1 MDESRASN
9 GKKPTLEEII
19 ENYEREAEKRR
30 NAQESARAE
39 RSVAF
44 PENLFIELPARKTAS
59 ENEPPFPTWTGI
71 PQENASQ
78 NTAEQGEPT
87 WRGTPA
93 RESFSDETAAS
104 EIETKIETKTK
115 TETETGTGT
124 EIKSEAKAQAEMQA
138 GTEMEPK
145 TVVSAETSRKPKEAE
160 ETEDRNRKKSK
171 NTKENGTCVSDK
183 KSRKKTAA
191 PDSVH
196 EPKSKNGGKT
206 EKCEKREK
214 NEKIEKI
221 EKCEK
226 IEKKSVRE
234 RNEELLASL
243 RAEDIR
249 GNDPEKQTGKAL
261 RAAIR
266 NVLMAIFSLVLVGAS
281 LNLVRSLYDRRA
293 ADRFYTDLRERFYAD
308 GIDTTENSL
317 GYLPKDGG
325 SMSEAR
331 LYSDEGDI
339 YEAPDLAAVDLHTLY
354 ERMLPNLESLKKVNS
369 AIFGWIKVE
378 GTRVDYP
385 VVKSPIGNND
395 YYLTHALDKTY
406 SDSGSIFMDYNNAT
420 DLSRNRNTCIYGHN
434 MNDGTMFQTIM
445 NFRTLSQFQNG
456 TIEVYT
462 ADGIYL
468 FTPFS
473 VYDATP
479 TESFFKVSF
488 ESDTEFADF
497 ITEIKGKSLF
507 RSNVSV
513 KSTDK
518 VVTLITCTNTLVDK
532 RFVVH
537 GVLTETVK

>member
-1 MDESRASN
+1 MDESKASN

-19 ENYEREAEKRR
+19 ENYEKEAEKRR

-39 RSVAF
+39 RSAAF
-44 PENLFIELPARKTAS
+44 PENLFIELPTRKTAS
-59 ENEPPFPTWTGI
+59 ENDPPFPTWTGI

-78 NTAEQGEPT
+78 STAEQGEPT

-104 EIETKIETKTK
+104 ESKTNIETKTK
-115 TETETGTGT
+115 TETET
-124 EIKSEAKAQAEMQA
+124 KSEAKAQAEMQA
-138 GTEMEPK
+138 GTEAEPK
-145 TVVSAETSRKPKEAE
+145 TVVSAETLRKPK
-160 ETEDRNRKKSK
+160 ETEDRNREKSK

-214 NEKIEKI
+214 NEKIEK
-221 EKCEK
+221 
-226 IEKKSVRE
+226 KSVRE

-266 NVLMAIFSLVLVGAS
+266 KVLMAIFLLVLVGAS
-281 LNLVRSLYDRRA
+281 LNLVRSLYDRRE
-293 ADRFYTDLRERFYAD
+293 ADRFYTDLRERFYTD
-308 GIDTTENSL
+308 GIDSTENAL
-317 GYLPKDGG
+317 GYLTKDGG

-354 ERMLPNLESLKKVNS
+354 ERMLPNLESLKKVNT

-406 SDSGSIFMDYNNAT
+406 SDSGSIFMDYNNAA

-488 ESDTEFADF
+488 ESDTEFAEF